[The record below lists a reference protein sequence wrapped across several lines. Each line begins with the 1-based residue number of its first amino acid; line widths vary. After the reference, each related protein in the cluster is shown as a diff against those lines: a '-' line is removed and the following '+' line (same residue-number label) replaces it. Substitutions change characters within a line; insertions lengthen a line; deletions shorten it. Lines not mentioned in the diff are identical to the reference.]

1 MVYVPTIEGLKMSTT
16 ASTAK
21 NYRKLVIA
29 ICKNNN
35 LQIIRADR
43 NVIDIEYGDHFQC
56 RANGLH
62 GLYYPDLK
70 DTEQTM
76 GQIWQAVWFDL
87 EPGVRPCPLD
97 CDCYQ

>member
-1 MVYVPTIEGLKMSTT
+1 MVYVPTIEGLKMITT

-29 ICKNNN
+29 FCKDHN
-35 LQIIRADR
+35 LTIVSADKDI
-43 NVIDIEYGDHFQC
+43 IDIEYGDHFQC
-56 RANGLH
+56 VANGWH

-70 DTEQTM
+70 SAEMTM
-76 GQIWQAVWFDL
+76 PQIWQAVWFDL